1 MIWLCACKKSYSCT
15 ESPQSSWTSI
25 FNSTNWH
32 THAHSL
38 CTYILANMSVHICVF
53 MYIKLQC
60 LCNSRAFRFFLSVL
74 LFAFIFWIA
83 SAALVL
89 WCYCLFRFDCI
100 RFCSLS
106 VSVPVPVCCPMFAV
120 RCRLLLLRPW
130 PLTYIEMSAN
140 RFSGSPRFDCLFCYN
155 YPIRIESQMVIWLL
169 NDTHKR
175 VCSLIQ
181 FSFLFFFGISCIQS

>member
-1 MIWLCACKKSYSCT
+1 MLAKKATLALSHPNLPEPLFLTRQTDTHMHTPCALIYLQIC
-15 ESPQSSWTSI
+15 
-25 FNSTNWH
+25 
-32 THAHSL
+32 L
-38 CTYILANMSVHICVF
+38 CTYVYSC

-60 LCNSRAFRFFLSVL
+60 LCNSRAFRFFLSVI

-169 NDTHKR
+169 NDTYKR

-181 FSFLFFFGISCIQS
+181 F